1 VLKYRI
7 ALIDGI
13 RLFSMSVIAWLRQL
27 WSNELTCPVFG
38 DLIQGNMW
46 G

>member
-1 VLKYRI
+1 MAQAGVN
-7 ALIDGI
+7 
-13 RLFSMSVIAWLRQL
+13 AWLQQL

>member
-13 RLFSMSVIAWLRQL
+13 CLFSMSVIAADYSCYLTQL
-27 WSNELTCPVFG
+27 ELPSDF
-38 DLIQGNMW
+38 W
-46 G
+46 GSGVYNCE